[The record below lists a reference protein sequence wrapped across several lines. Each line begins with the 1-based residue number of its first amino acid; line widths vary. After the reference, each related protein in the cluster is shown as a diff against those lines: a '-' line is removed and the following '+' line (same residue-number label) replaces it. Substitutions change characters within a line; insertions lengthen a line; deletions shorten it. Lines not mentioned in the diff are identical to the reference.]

1 MRSVPQPSWL
11 WKVESMIE
19 TLSQQILREN
29 RAVFDAMIGHRF
41 VEDIKHGRLSAEV
54 FERYLVY
61 EGAFVDTAISIFA
74 YAVAKAERIEQ
85 KRWLIA
91 VLDALANQQIAYFE
105 KTLAARGIDPA
116 SFNLSLPEVEAFR
129 LGMLEI
135 ARDGTFLDIVAVMFA
150 AEWMYW
156 TWSKEAASCR
166 ISDPLLK
173 EWVELH
179 AHEDFAAQALWLRD
193 QLDEA
198 GATLDAAGRTKL
210 SRIFGRAQNLEIAF
224 HDAPYL

>member
-1 MRSVPQPSWL
+1 MT
-11 WKVESMIE
+11 E

-41 VEDIKHGRLSAEV
+41 VEDIKHDQLSTSV
-54 FERYLVY
+54 FKCYLVY
-61 EGAFVDTAISIFA
+61 ESAFVDTAISIFA
-74 YAVAKAERIEQ
+74 YAAAKAERIEH

-105 KTLAARGIDPA
+105 KTFAARGIDPA
-116 SFNLSLPEVEAFR
+116 SFNVSLPEVAAFR
-129 LGMLEI
+129 SGMLEI
-135 ARDGTFLDIVAVMFA
+135 ARDGTFLDIAAAMFA

-173 EWVELH
+173 EWVDLH
-179 AHEDFAAQALWLRD
+179 VHEDFAAQALWRRD
-193 QLDEA
+193 RLDEA
-198 GATLDAAGRTKL
+198 GATLNTAERTRL
-210 SRIFGRAQNLEIAF
+210 SQIFGRAQSLEIAF